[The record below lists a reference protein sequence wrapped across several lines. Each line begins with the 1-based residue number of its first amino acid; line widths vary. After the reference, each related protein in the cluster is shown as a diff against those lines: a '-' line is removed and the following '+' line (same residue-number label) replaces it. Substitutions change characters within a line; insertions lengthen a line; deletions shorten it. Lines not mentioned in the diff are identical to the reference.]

1 MEEGYDDEEEN
12 FEIIEEIELDDEG
25 PNAELAYNIEEMTV
39 DNEENIDQ
47 TNEDDEFVEERD
59 DSDLTFSQHTASVFC
74 VSMDPSSCSHV
85 VSGGEDDK
93 AFVWKLSDGKVQFT
107 CDGHKDSVTY
117 AEFSYDSKYVAT
129 ADMSGLIKVWLL
141 DSGDEVWSFETSDIE
156 WLEWHHSAHVL
167 FAGTADGEF
176 WMWKIPDGAC
186 KTYQSH
192 GPKTTC
198 SRLLKDGK
206 RICVGYGDGSLK
218 LWDLKAG
225 NHDFHVTGG
234 YAHDQSVTCLD
245 INEDSTVLASGS
257 EEGVL
262 KLTHIGNGKVLGSM
276 EAALSKEDGDV
287 SIEAVRFCS
296 KQPIV
301 ATASLSGNLG
311 IWDVTSQRLR
321 HQCQHPAGV
330 TQLHWEDSLVYTAC
344 LDGILRLW
352 DARSGS
358 CEREWHGHTA
368 PILDMAVSRDSSV
381 VVTSSDD
388 ATVKR
393 YNLVQPGR

>member
-296 KQPIV
+296 K
-301 ATASLSGNLG
+301 
-311 IWDVTSQRLR
+311 
-321 HQCQHPAGV
+321 
-330 TQLHWEDSLVYTAC
+330 
-344 LDGILRLW
+344 
-352 DARSGS
+352 
-358 CEREWHGHTA
+358 
-368 PILDMAVSRDSSV
+368 
-381 VVTSSDD
+381 
-388 ATVKR
+388 
-393 YNLVQPGR
+393 